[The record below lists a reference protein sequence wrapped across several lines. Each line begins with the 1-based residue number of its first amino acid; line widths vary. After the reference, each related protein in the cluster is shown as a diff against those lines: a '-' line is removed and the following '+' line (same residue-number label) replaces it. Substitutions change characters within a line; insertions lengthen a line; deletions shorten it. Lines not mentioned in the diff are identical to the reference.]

1 MLKSLAGNAV
11 EWKLF
16 KIAVGIAKK
25 KVKIRDFLF
34 WAYNENFKYLHF
46 IDLIKECMVFI
57 LKDVRIFLSNC
68 RIKFIHFM
76 VFRIKQIRQKFSNY
90 IKIGSGLNTSE
101 HYRYR
106 WFVWK

>member
-1 MLKSLAGNAV
+1 M
-11 EWKLF
+11 
-16 KIAVGIAKK
+16 I
-25 KVKIRDFLF
+25 
-34 WAYNENFKYLHF
+34 
-46 IDLIKECMVFI
+46 FI

-76 VFRIKQIRQKFSNY
+76 VFRIKQVRQKFSNY

-106 WFVWK
+106 